1 MPTDFTT
8 MSQRTTISVKPST
21 VDRLGDVSKHI
32 YGDDQVPNR
41 VVVHDLIEHYVRT
54 EMEGDD
60 E

>member
-1 MPTDFTT
+1 

-41 VVVHDLIEHYVRT
+41 VVVHDLIEHYVGT